1 MKIEILN
8 FSAVDMSG
16 AENIKIKMPSTEES
30 EKFKSDLE
38 QFFRNLHQKGVVEI
52 KELNISLIDLS
63 DAEEVE
69 ML

>member
-1 MKIEILN
+1 MKIGTLN

-16 AENIKIKMPSTEES
+16 AENIKIKMPSTEEV
-30 EKFKSDLE
+30 EKFKSDLG
-38 QFFRNLHQKGVVEI
+38 QFFRSLQEKGIVEI
-52 KELNISLIDLS
+52 KKLNISLIDLS